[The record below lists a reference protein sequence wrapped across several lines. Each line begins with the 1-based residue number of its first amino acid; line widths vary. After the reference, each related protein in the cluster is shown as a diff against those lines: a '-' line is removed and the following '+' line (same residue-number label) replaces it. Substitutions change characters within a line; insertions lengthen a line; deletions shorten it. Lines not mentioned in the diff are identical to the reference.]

1 MNDKRKP
8 YAAPSAELILLAPME
23 TLATETDDALAMN
36 KWGTEAVQNA
46 SIVGS
51 NETYWGED
59 GVIYNSNS

>member
-8 YAAPSAELILLAPME
+8 YIVPSAELILLAPLE
-23 TLATETDDALAMN
+23 DLATSDDKFALN
-36 KWGTEAVQNA
+36 KWSENVIQNA

-59 GVIYNSNS
+59 GVIYNFNS